1 MNMGA
6 ADSRLA
12 KAAVIHHLQPRPGL
26 LQRLLRAVLRGTLR
40 LLFKRLVRPPVS
52 LAWQRR
58 IVAGL
63 AQSNRPASSVRFVA
77 EHGNGVPLEIVRAGP
92 APTASVV
99 LYLHG
104 GAYCLGSPRTHRS
117 LTSRLALQ
125 GCADVVVPDY
135 RLAPEHP
142 YPAALDDALATYRW
156 LLSRGYDPASIILAG
171 DSAGGGL
178 ALALAL
184 RLRELALPQPARLL
198 LLSPWVDLT
207 FGGDSIRQLRDRDPM
222 LAIDWIRHGAELYR
236 GRRPASDPGCSP
248 LLANLAGLPP
258 MLIQVGSDEVLLD
271 DARRLAQRVGS
282 VGGAVELEIYDGMW
296 HVFQLH
302 AGLLATADAA
312 LVALAA
318 SVRG

>member
-1 MNMGA
+1 MGA

-12 KAAVIHHLQPRPGL
+12 RPLVRRHLQPRPGL
-26 LQRLLRAVLRGTLR
+26 LQRLLRALLRGALR
-40 LLFKRLVRPPVS
+40 LVFKRLVRPPVP

-63 AQSNRPASSVRFVA
+63 ALSNRPAAGVRFVA
-77 EHGNGVPLEIVRAGP
+77 EHIDGVPLEIVRAGTAP
-92 APTASVV
+92 AASVV

-117 LTSRLALQ
+117 LTSRLARLS
-125 GCADVVVPDY
+125 GADVVVPDY

-142 YPAALDDALATYRW
+142 YPAALDDALSTYRW
-156 LLSRGYDPASIILAG
+156 LLSRGYDPGRISLAG

-184 RLRELALPQPARLL
+184 RLRELGLPQPARLL

-207 FGGDSIRQLRDRDPM
+207 FGGDSISLLRDRDPM
-222 LAIDWIRHGAELYR
+222 LAIAWIRHGAELYR
-236 GRRPASDPGCSP
+236 GRRPAGDPGCSP
-248 LLANLAGLPP
+248 LLADLAGLPP

-271 DARRLAQRVGS
+271 DACRLAQRVSS
-282 VGGAVELEIYDGMW
+282 VGGAVELEIYQGMW
-296 HVFQLH
+296 HVFQVH
-302 AGLLATADAA
+302 AGMLATADAA
-312 LVALAA
+312 LAVLVASA
-318 SVRG
+318 RG